1 MVKQFVTLLL
11 VLFTVF
17 VSHEVAAQ
25 ASVVSGSVTT
35 SKTAYTV
42 GSGKNRLI
50 VVAVTGEV
58 GTGPIGTITGITW
71 GGQALTQVRTQGS
84 PGGTPVLRT
93 DIWYL
98 NEAGISAARGAC
110 SFNFVVTWSS
120 APTNEVFAAFT
131 LKDIDQTTPVAASNS
146 AGGNNITTIQ
156 PGNVAVGINDIMVY
170 ASSSTQ
176 DRTHT
181 PPGTYTEQSDQIIGG
196 AGGTSMA
203 TATRAITVAGN
214 ENPTATWATGNSRLI
229 NVGAGFNGITT
240 TSAITYYSRNATSGG
255 QWDDP
260 NSWTLVS
267 DGTGGP
273 LPAGVWPTRT
283 DNVVIRSGHTI
294 TVNATDDNKS
304 CGLSPDGLGQPNIG
318 PFISSNVGMF
328 YQIGDITI
336 SGTLTISGV
345 EVMFGGYTHLLAG
358 GTLAPV
364 SFMINT
370 GYLEVDAATTF
381 TGFNSLVLTGNSVTI
396 INNSASFA
404 DDLYIDHTNA
414 TLCGTGTATLQNGGA
429 SQLHFTNLATIA
441 QICTTFT
448 ISCSGSNAGGCG
460 ASPTVFP
467 TTGTAVVLLG
477 NAGPGG
483 VGNSSNIKM
492 WYMGDRDAFSDAG
505 TTPVANGGTVRQ
517 WNDQSG
523 NNNHA
528 TQATAG
534 NRPIYR
540 TAQTNGLGALEFTGD
555 LFIDGPTPGI
565 AATSSHTYIMTY
577 RDTQTGTGGVND
589 GSGHYILDRTTATN
603 GLVSLKPISGNVYFY
618 QKRDDGGGG
627 LGGPSSTS
635 LINTNTKW
643 IEMVRNRGTN
653 YRLYYNGVQE
663 SSVADGDGN
672 TTPPNPR
679 IGRHATTTNGGLR
692 GFVNEFIVYSTTITE
707 IQRIL
712 INNYIAAKYALTLSA
727 NDVYTMDNSG
737 NGDFDFQVA
746 GIGQASDGSKHIDSK
761 GPGIVRMWNPNNLT
775 NGEYLLWG
783 HNNGNLSGTTS
794 GVDGTIIMQ
803 RLNRIWRVSET
814 GDVGT
819 TSISFDISS
828 FAGVALG
835 GNLRLLIDRDGDGFA
850 DNDVTPVS
858 AGSLANNIITFS
870 GISLQNG
877 DRFTIGNTD
886 LSTPLPVELISFTA
900 QIEHGEVMLH
910 WATASEKNNNYFT
923 IQRSKNIEEWEDVVH
938 VAGAGNSIEKREYTT
953 SDGWPYEGVS
963 YYRLKQTDFD
973 GAFTYSSVRRVEIVS
988 EEILRVYPNPTRSDF
1003 NLITG
1008 FDLNSN
1014 EISLINLMGQVVPF
1028 ALEYESDRSVS
1039 IKPINPSTG
1048 VYLLR
1053 IRKGNYSRSVRVI
1066 IE

>member
-1 MVKQFVTLLL
+1 MKGLAAKFLTGLLFILSFSLFGQAPGNGMFVAFNADGNHGFSFVT
-11 VLFTVF
+11 F
-17 VSHEVAAQ
+17 VDVPNGTNVRFNDNEWN
-25 ASVVSGSVTT
+25 GS
-35 SKTAYTV
+35 AI
-42 GSGKNRLI
+42 GSGGAFNAGESTGMTWQNNTGNI
-50 VVAVTGEV
+50 IYAGTVITITNVNTAAVAS
-58 GTGPIGTITGITW
+58 IGTISGTMTIDNANEVIYMFIGTNASTPTTFITAIGNDGFGANGTLTNTGLTAGLTATSITDDEDVMVYSGSINCTGTLTICATSIATAANW
-71 GGQALTQVRTQGS
+71 TTQDTGGDDS
-84 PGGTPVLRT
+84 IGTPP
-93 DIWYL
+93 
-98 NEAGISAARGAC
+98 
-110 SFNFVVTWSS
+110 NFPASV
-120 APTNEVFAAFT
+120 PCNFYGAAF
-131 LKDIDQTTPVAASNS
+131 
-146 AGGNNITTIQ
+146 
-156 PGNVAVGINDIMVY
+156 
-170 ASSSTQ
+170 
-176 DRTHT
+176 
-181 PPGTYTEQSDQIIGG
+181 GT
-196 AGGTSMA
+196 
-203 TATRAITVAGN
+203 V
-214 ENPTATWATGNSRLI
+214 
-229 NVGAGFNGITT
+229 
-240 TSAITYYSRNATSGG
+240 TYYSRNATSGG
-255 QWDDP
+255 NWDS
-260 NSWTLVS
+260 NTSWTTVS

-273 LPAGVWPTRT
+273 LATGVWPRRH

-294 TVNATDDNKS
+294 TVDATSDNKS
-304 CGLSPDGLGQPNIG
+304 CGVSPDGLGQ
-318 PFISSNVGMF
+318 SNVGPFTSSNTAMF
-328 YQIGDITI
+328 YHIGDITV
-336 SGTLTISGV
+336 SGTLTITGV
-345 EVMFGGYTHLLAG
+345 EMMTGGYTHVLSG
-358 GTLAPV
+358 GTLGLGSNLV
-364 SFMINT
+364 QV
-370 GYLEVDAATTF
+370 GYLDVDNGSTF
-381 TGFNSLVLTGNSVTI
+381 TCLDDLVLTGNSVSF
-396 INNSASFA
+396 INTNSTST
-404 DDLYIDHTNA
+404 DDLIIDHTNA
-414 TLCGTGTATLQNGGA
+414 TLCGIGTNTLQNGSG
-429 SQLHFTNLATIA
+429 SQITYTNSATIN
-441 QICTTFT
+441 QICTSFT
-448 ISCSGSNAGGCG
+448 IACTGGGCTG
-460 ASPTVFP
+460 FP
-467 TTGTAVVLLG
+467 QTGTTVSLLG
-477 NAGPGG
+477 IIGPGG

-565 AATSSHTYIMTY
+565 AASSSHTYIMTY

-627 LGGPSSTS
+627 LGGPSSTT

-692 GFVNEFIVYSTTITE
+692 GFVNEFIVYSTTLTE

-746 GIGQASDGSKHIDSK
+746 GIGQASDGSKHIDAK

>member
-1 MVKQFVTLLL
+1 MVKRIVTLLI
-11 VLFTVF
+11 VLSALFFQHKVN
-17 VSHEVAAQ
+17 AQ

-35 SKTAYTV
+35 SKTAYAV

-50 VVAVTGEV
+50 VAAITAEV
-58 GTGPIGTITGITW
+58 GGGVSITGVTW
-71 GGQALTQVRTQGS
+71 GGQALTLGRAQQSGAAIRTE
-84 PGGTPVLRT
+84 
-93 DIWYL
+93 IWYL

-156 PGNVAVGINDIMVY
+156 PGIIAVDVNDIMVY
-170 ASSSTQ
+170 ASSSTS

-181 PPGTYTEQSDQIIGG
+181 PAASYTEQTDQIIGG

-203 TATRAITVAGN
+203 TATRAITAASN

-229 NVGAGFNGITT
+229 NVGVGFNGVTAT
-240 TSAITYYSRNATSGG
+240 NAVTYYSRNLTSGG

-304 CGLSPDGLGQPNIG
+304 CGLSPDGLLQPNIG
-318 PFISSNVGMF
+318 PFISSNIGMF
-328 YQIGDITI
+328 YHTGDITI
-336 SGTLTISGV
+336 SGNLTISGI

-364 SFMINT
+364 SFMVNT

-381 TGFNSLVLTGNSVTI
+381 TGFNSLVLTGNSVTL
-396 INNSASFA
+396 INNNASFA

-414 TLCGTGTATLQNGGA
+414 TLCGTGTTTLQNGGA
-429 SQLHFTNLATIA
+429 SQLNLVNFATVA

-448 ISCSGSNAGGCG
+448 ITCSGSNAGGCG

-467 TTGTAVVLLG
+467 LTGTTVVLLG
-477 NAGPGG
+477 NSGPGG
-483 VGNSSNIKM
+483 AGNSTNNKM
-492 WYMGDRDAFSDAG
+492 WFMGDRDAFSDAG
-505 TTPVANGGTVRQ
+505 TTPVTAGGTVRQ

-540 TAQTNGLGALEFTGD
+540 TAQDNGLGALEFTGD

-565 AATSSHTYIMTY
+565 AATGSHTYIIAF

-603 GLVSLKPISGNVYFY
+603 GLVSLKPITGNTYFY

-627 LGGPSSTS
+627 LGGPASTTT
-635 LINTNTKW
+635 INTTTKW

-653 YRLYYNGVQE
+653 YRFYYNGVQE
-663 SSVADGDGN
+663 STVADGDGN

-692 GFVNEFIVYSTTITE
+692 GFINEFIIYNTTLTE

-712 INNYIAAKYALTLSA
+712 VNNYLSAKFALPLSA
-727 NDVYTMDNSG
+727 NDVYTMDNVG
-737 NGDFDFQVA
+737 NGNFDFQVA
-746 GIGQASDGSKHIDSK
+746 GIGQASDGSKHIDAK
-761 GPGIVRMWNPNNLT
+761 GPGIVRMWNPNNLA

-794 GVDGTIIMQ
+794 GVDGTVIAQ
-803 RLNRIWRVSET
+803 RLARIWRVSET

-819 TSISFDISS
+819 VSISFDISS
-828 FAGVALG
+828 AAGTALG

-850 DNDVTPVS
+850 DNDVTPIS

-870 GISLQNG
+870 GINLQNG
-877 DRFTIGNTD
+877 DRFTLGNTD
-886 LSTPLPVELISFTA
+886 ITTPLPIELLAFTA
-900 QIEHGEVMLH
+900 TAEPAGVTLR
-910 WATASEKNNNYFT
+910 WTTATETNNHFFT
-923 IQRSKNIEEWEDVVH
+923 VERSKAAEGWEEVVRID
-938 VAGAGNSIEKREYTT
+938 GAGNSLEKREYEI

-973 GAFTYSSVRRVEIVS
+973 GAFTYSSVRRVEVIS
-988 EEILRVYPNPTRSDF
+988 EEILRVYPNPARSEF
-1003 NLITG
+1003 NLVTG
-1008 FDLNSN
+1008 FALNSN

-1028 ALEYESDRSVS
+1028 TLEFTSDLSVS
-1039 IKPINPSTG
+1039 IKPINPSSG
-1048 VYLLR
+1048 VYILR